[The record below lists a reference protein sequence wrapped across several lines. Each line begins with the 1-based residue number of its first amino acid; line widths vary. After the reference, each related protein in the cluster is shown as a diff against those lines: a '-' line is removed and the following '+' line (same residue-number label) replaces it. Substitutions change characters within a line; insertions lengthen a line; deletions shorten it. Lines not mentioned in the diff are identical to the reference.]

1 MWIFDHSS
9 WHAAM
14 PEDAL
19 VVSRMNVN
27 RGGKQPV
34 MRDGWWGGKPQRM
47 YFNLENI
54 PKGMRQ
60 VLDERGVN
68 TRGMK
73 ADEMRTVLGTHPDFK
88 YEKSSIERFLVEE
101 KKHIMYM
108 LPKYHCELNPIES
121 VWAQVKRYARAY
133 CKYSI
138 ISLRKT
144 ITPAMESVSHESMQK
159 HFSII
164 MIILY

>member
-1 MWIFDHSS
+1 
-9 WHAAM
+9 
-14 PEDAL
+14 
-19 VVSRMNVN
+19 
-27 RGGKQPV
+27 
-34 MRDGWWGGKPQRM
+34 M
-47 YFNLENI
+47 YFNLEKI
-54 PKGMRQ
+54 PRGMRQ
-60 VLDERGVN
+60 VLEERGVN

-73 ADEMRTVLGTHPDFK
+73 ADEMRTVLGSHPDFK

-108 LPKYHCELNPIES
+108 LPKYHCELNPIER
-121 VWAQVKRYARAY
+121 VWAQIKRYARVY

-138 ISLRKT
+138 ISFRKT